1 MVMEN
6 KKKWTL
12 KDDVLNTDPTI
23 NDMIDAISVLEILQ
37 SKYPND
43 ETIESTIEILR
54 EEICNCFG
62 GSIYKE

>member
-6 KKKWTL
+6 KKWTL
-12 KDDVLNTDPTI
+12 KNDVLNTDPTI
-23 NDMIDAISVLEILQ
+23 NDMIDTISVLEILQ

>member
-1 MVMEN
+1 MEN
-6 KKKWTL
+6 KKWTL
-12 KDDVLNTDPTI
+12 KENVLNADLTI
-23 NDMIDAISVLEILQ
+23 SEMIDAIEILEVLQ

-62 GSIYKE
+62 GSIYKD

>member
-1 MVMEN
+1 MIMEN
-6 KKKWTL
+6 KKWTL
-12 KDDVLNTDPTI
+12 KDGVLNTDPTI
-23 NDMIDAISVLEILQ
+23 NDMIDAIGVLELLQ

-43 ETIESTIEILR
+43 EIIESTIEILR